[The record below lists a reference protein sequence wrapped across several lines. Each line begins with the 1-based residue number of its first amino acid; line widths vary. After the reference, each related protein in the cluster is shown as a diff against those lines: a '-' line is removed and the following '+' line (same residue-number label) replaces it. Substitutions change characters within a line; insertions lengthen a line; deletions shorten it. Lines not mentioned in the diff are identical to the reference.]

1 MLNEVLRKS
10 KSRPLSGKSR
20 FLSGKKI
27 FILIILTIGLI
38 NAQGITNTLGGNTS
52 ADKFIVENSD
62 LEAGLV
68 VTGEGNVGIGDNTP
82 TYKLD
87 IAGRI
92 GINGTQILHL
102 PDQSDFE
109 GTIILG
115 NGGYNLSHSTGSEGQ
130 RNIAIGMG
138 ALEQNTT
145 GSDNVFIGHTAGQQN
160 TDGRENTFVG
170 WGAGKG
176 NISGIRNSFY
186 GNGAGLK
193 NTGSEN
199 IFIGSSAGQENNSGN
214 KNIFIGNMAGL
225 LTYGADNNIFIGYR
239 AGYFET
245 GSNKLYIEN
254 SNSATPL
261 IGGDF
266 STDRVGINTATP
278 GATLEILG
286 TDAVIVPIGTTAERP
301 GTLIAGMIRF
311 NSTTSK
317 FEGYTGTTW
326 VDLH

>member
-1 MLNEVLRKS
+1 MLNKI
-10 KSRPLSGKSR
+10 KSRL
-20 FLSGKKI
+20 FAGKKI
-27 FILIILTIGLI
+27 FKITILTIGLIAFI
-38 NAQGITNTLGGNTS
+38 NAQGITNTLGGNTA
-52 ADKFIVENSD
+52 ADKFIVENNSGSQV
-62 LEAGLV
+62 LT
-68 VTGEGNVGIGDNTP
+68 VTGEGNVGIGDNAP

-87 IAGRI
+87 VAGKI
-92 GINGTQILHL
+92 GINGTQILYL
-102 PDQSDFE
+102 PDQATYVDNLV
-109 GTIILG
+109 IG
-115 NGGYNLSHSTGSEGQ
+115 NGGNNLNYISGVDAYGNTAVGIGAFINNTTGHSNTF
-130 RNIAIGMG
+130 IGHVAG
-138 ALEQNTT
+138 EQNTE
-145 GSDNVFIGHTAGQQN
+145 GYN
-160 TDGRENTFVG
+160 NTFVG
-170 WGAGKG
+170 WGAGSK
-176 NISGIRNSFY
+176 NISGIRNSFF
-186 GNGAGLK
+186 GNGAGYS
-193 NTGSEN
+193 NTGSDN
-199 IFIGSSAGQENNSGN
+199 IFIGSSAGQENSSGN

-225 LTYGADNNIFIGYR
+225 LTNGADNNIFIGYR

>member
-1 MLNEVLRKS
+1 MLRKS
-10 KSRPLSGKSR
+10 KSRLSRIYRG

-27 FILIILTIGLI
+27 LLIVLGLI
-38 NAQGITNTLGGNTS
+38 AFTNAQGITNTLGGSTS
-52 ADKFIVENSD
+52 ADKFIVENNSGSQV
-62 LEAGLV
+62 LT
-68 VTGEGNVGIGDNTP
+68 VTGEGNVGIGNNSP

-87 IAGRI
+87 IAGKI
-92 GINGTQILHL
+92 GINGTQTLHL

-130 RNIAIGMG
+130 HNIAIGMG

-145 GSDNVFIGHTAGQQN
+145 GSDNIFIGHTAGQLN
-160 TDGRENTFVG
+160 TDGRENTFIG
-170 WGAGKG
+170 WGAGSK
-176 NISGIRNSFY
+176 NISGIRNSFF
-186 GNGAGLK
+186 GNAAGYN

-199 IFIGSSAGQENNSGN
+199 IFIGSSAGQENSSGN

-225 LTYGADNNIFIGYR
+225 LTNGADNNIFIGYR
-239 AGYFET
+239 AGYSET

-254 SNSATPL
+254 SNSSTPL

-278 GATLEILG
+278 RATLEILG
-286 TDAVIVPIGTTAERP
+286 TDAVIVPIGTTTERP
-301 GTLIAGMIRF
+301 GTLTAGMIRF

-317 FEGYTGTTW
+317 FEGYIGTTW